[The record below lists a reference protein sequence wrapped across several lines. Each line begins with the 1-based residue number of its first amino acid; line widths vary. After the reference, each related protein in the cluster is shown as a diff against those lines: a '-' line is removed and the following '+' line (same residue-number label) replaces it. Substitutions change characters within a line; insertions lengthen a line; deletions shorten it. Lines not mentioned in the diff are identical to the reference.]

1 MMTSRSG
8 NPPSPPRNSG
18 KNEELTD
25 PFTHQGD
32 FDDTENIAMLR
43 PGSEVVGFRGLRAT
57 KRPLR
62 KLAFGVL
69 SGWLVTVVLSVSIF
83 VALYLYSNKPVMSKK
98 ERREF
103 NAIITGLAIALG
115 LAIASNLNGMVGDLR
130 WWILSRRYRSRR
142 KVELIMEADS
152 MLHVITLAARSR
164 RLSIHAAALL
174 WLFLIIGAQ
183 VGVASLGL
191 CYSNNTAQK
200 HALLVPG
207 NVSIPDMS
215 SLQTA
220 RLVSDRSSSLSAQQY
235 TANSY
240 GTVSIAYDMGTMDEV
255 PGPGIIWFP
264 GDSLVFCGDTT
275 CRYVFHE
282 TATESI
288 LNSASNPTTVTTSRS
303 IDASAVCNS
312 WPVKSGGDGTETNIT
327 VITDEG
333 QETVFIP
340 VAGGIN
346 QTTFV
351 TNTSESCGVG
361 CSSIYA
367 FEASS
372 TSPWYYECNIT
383 VGKVANATRSEHN
396 VGTDLT
402 TIMSGAIALQ
412 GYEASSLINVTD
424 IQYQAFPAESIFGT
438 PVNGSEES
446 LSFLL
451 ARFTIGVVAA
461 TADNNNDLSFEG
473 MAPEVGSELDVTHWN
488 LVIVILI
495 LLAGLQLI
503 LGVASAL
510 VANRVVVPDGG
521 AVAVTQVLR
530 AMASQDTVALRGG
543 STGESLQGRGRK
555 CLWIYR
561 DTKVS
566 EGVYDL
572 HMEVDSFSVRENSDP
587 VERPSATAVGDESA
601 LKRAVGH
608 ENTEQ
613 SEGK

>member
-1 MMTSRSG
+1 
-8 NPPSPPRNSG
+8 
-18 KNEELTD
+18 
-25 PFTHQGD
+25 
-32 FDDTENIAMLR
+32 MLR
-43 PGSEVVGFRGLRAT
+43 PGSEVVGFRGLRAA

-164 RLSIHAAALL
+164 RLSIHIAALL

-200 HALLVPG
+200 HALMVPG
-207 NVSIPDMS
+207 MVSIPDMS

-220 RLVSDRSSSLSAQQY
+220 RLVSDKSSSLSAQQY

-240 GTVSIAYDMGTMDEV
+240 GTVSIGYDMGTMDQV
-255 PGPGIIWFP
+255 PGAGIIWFP
-264 GDSLVFCGDTT
+264 GDSLVFCADTT

-282 TATESI
+282 TSTESI
-288 LNSASNPTTVTTSRS
+288 LNSAANPTTVTTSRS
-303 IDASAVCNS
+303 IDASAMCNS

-340 VAGGIN
+340 VAGGID

-361 CSSIYA
+361 CSSVYA
-367 FEASS
+367 FEASN

-383 VGKVANATRSEHN
+383 VSKVANATRSEHN
-396 VGTDLT
+396 VSADLT

-412 GYEASSLINVTD
+412 GYEASSLVNVTD

-461 TADNNNDLSFEG
+461 TADNNNDLSIDG

-488 LVIVILI
+488 LVTVILI

-503 LGVASAL
+503 LGVTSAL

-530 AMASQDTVALRGG
+530 AMASQDTIALRGG
-543 STGESLQGRGRK
+543 STSESLQGPGRK
-555 CLWIYR
+555 SLWIYR

-572 HMEVDSFSVRENSDP
+572 HMEGDSFSVRENSDP
-587 VERPSATAVGDESA
+587 VDIPSNTAIGDESV

-613 SEGK
+613 SERK